1 MGGLFFPMHC
11 RSDLTWGDRMLLF
24 PISLSAMTRYA
35 SGMYEFSAN
44 RLMPDLMR
52 YTASFNGQQAILR

>member
-1 MGGLFFPMHC
+1 
-11 RSDLTWGDRMLLF
+11 
-24 PISLSAMTRYA
+24 MTRYA